1 MKALRFGIPL
11 LAFVVLAVLLW
22 RGLSRDP
29 REVPSVLI
37 DKPVPAF
44 TLNVLG
50 SADRKFSPAEYKG
63 KVWLLNVWGSW
74 CVSCQ
79 VEHPTLLALAKK
91 NVVPIVGFDWKDKS
105 DMAIKWLAQQGGD
118 PYVFSVTDL
127 DGRVAIDYG
136 VYGAPE
142 TFVIDKAG
150 VIRHK
155 HIGPLDDKSVADKLL
170 PLIRKLEQ
178 Q

>member
-1 MKALRFGIPL
+1 MRALRFGIPL
-11 LAFVVLAVLLW
+11 AIFALLVFFLF

-29 REVPSVLI
+29 REVPSALI
-37 DKPVPAF
+37 DKPAPAF
-44 TLNVLG
+44 TLPRLG
-50 SADRKFSPAEYKG
+50 DASQQFSSADYKG

-79 VEHPTLLALAKK
+79 VEHPTLIALAKAD
-91 NVVPIVGFDWKDKS
+91 VVPIIGFDWKDKPE
-105 DMAIKWLAQQGGD
+105 AALKWLAAHGGD
-118 PYVFSVTDL
+118 PYTLSVSDL

-150 VIRHK
+150 VIRYK
-155 HIGPLDDKSVADKLL
+155 HIGPLDNKAVTDKLL
-170 PLIRKLEQ
+170 PLIRKLNQ
-178 Q
+178 